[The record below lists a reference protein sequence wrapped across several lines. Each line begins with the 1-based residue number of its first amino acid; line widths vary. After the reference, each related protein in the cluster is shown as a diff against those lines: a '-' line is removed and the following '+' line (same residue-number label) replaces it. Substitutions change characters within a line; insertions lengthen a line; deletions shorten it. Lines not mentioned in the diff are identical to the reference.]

1 MADIG
6 HLFTFKSDIVI
17 LFLPKGQMSAT
28 DEEEPLRK
36 KPRVS
41 ETRDRNYSS
50 WRKSTE
56 EDSPLK
62 APPESPDLDSP
73 TLFIMDT
80 SSHLT
85 IDSPVLTIVESP
97 ASPVMDS
104 PASPVLESPSSP
116 SMESPASP
124 TADPPKAST
133 SKSAFTPMV
142 NPAVSTTTI
151 TRRDPRTAASRF
163 SALSSNQS
171 APYVPPK
178 ETRLVPQ
185 TPPGSLPPPTKMV
198 PKSILKPLS
207 ADPRFYSALSRYL
220 NSHELDTHTHKMHTD

>member
-1 MADIG
+1 M
-6 HLFTFKSDIVI
+6 FTFKGDTVI
-17 LFLPKGQMSAT
+17 LFLPKGQIAA

-41 ETRDRNYSS
+41 ETRDRNYPS

-56 EDSPLK
+56 EDSPLQ

-73 TLFIMDT
+73 TLFLMDT
-80 SSHLT
+80 SYHLT

-97 ASPVMDS
+97 ASPIMDS
-104 PASPVLESPSSP
+104 PASPVLESPASP
-116 SMESPASP
+116 AMESPVSP
-124 TADPPKAST
+124 TPDPPKAST
-133 SKSAFTPMV
+133 SKSAFMPVV

-163 SALSSNQS
+163 SALSNNQS
-171 APYVPPK
+171 APYAPPK
-178 ETRLVPQ
+178 ETRSVPQ
-185 TPPGSLPPPTKMV
+185 TAPGSLPPPTKMV

-220 NSHELDTHTHKMHTD
+220 NNHELDTQMHTE

>member
-1 MADIG
+1 M
-6 HLFTFKSDIVI
+6 FSFKVDALIE
-17 LFLPKGQMSAT
+17 FLPKGQISAA
-28 DEEEPLRK
+28 DEEEPIRK
-36 KPRVS
+36 KARVS
-41 ETRDRNYSS
+41 ETRDRNYPS

-56 EDSPLK
+56 EDSPLQ

-73 TLFIMDT
+73 ALFIMDT

-97 ASPVMDS
+97 ASPIMDS
-104 PASPVLESPSSP
+104 PASPVLESPASP
-116 SMESPASP
+116 TMESPASP
-124 TADPPKAST
+124 TPDPPKAST
-133 SKSAFTPMV
+133 SKSTFMPVV
-142 NPAVSTTTI
+142 NPTVSTTTI

-163 SALSSNQS
+163 SALSNTQS
-171 APYVPPK
+171 APYVPPI

-185 TPPGSLPPPTKMV
+185 TAPGSLPPPTKMV

-220 NSHELDTHTHKMHTD
+220 NNEELNTHTPKIYTG